1 MKKRNVGNLRRGTSL
16 IETVVYLMIF
26 VVISILVVNS
36 VLIIATSLA
45 KIRLERKI
53 VRNAD
58 SVMQRMVREIRL
70 AEDINA
76 SSTFGVS
83 LGGLSLRTFRRATD
97 TTEVD
102 ADFYVAP
109 ETGRL
114 MMKKATTTFMLT
126 ESDVIVTNLIFRQI
140 TSSSTSKS
148 VKIEMGLQV
157 SNRNSSIMRN
167 FYSAALLRGTYQ

>member
-58 SVMQRMVREIRL
+58 SVMQR
-70 AEDINA
+70 N
-76 SSTFGVS
+76 
-83 LGGLSLRTFRRATD
+83 
-97 TTEVD
+97 
-102 ADFYVAP
+102 FYVAP